1 MRIGLI
7 DVDNHR
13 IRNYRA
19 KPFPDLARWSN
30 HHALCNI
37 PFAEYE
43 PRKGF
48 RCSRYLEEGGQP

>member
-19 KPFPDLARWSN
+19 KPFPNL
-30 HHALCNI
+30 ALCKI